1 MTRKAILFD
10 LDGTLVDTAP
20 DLAAA
25 TDFALDRA
33 GRPTIGLDEVRNMVG
48 DGARALLEK
57 GFKAS
62 GGMPAPDLF
71 EAAFKDFM
79 IYYGRHLADTSRPF
93 PGVATCLAQLAEQG
107 YALAVCTNKPEGL
120 SRSLLDQVG
129 LTTFF
134 GAVVGGD
141 SLLVRKPDPGHIR
154 GTLDRLMGD
163 QTGEGF
169 GWAAMVGDSANDVN
183 AAKAAG
189 MPCIVVSFGYT
200 RIPPAELGGD
210 RLIDHFSDLPAA
222 LTALGG

>member
-33 GRPTIGLDEVRNMVG
+33 GRPPIGLEAVRSMVG

-57 GFKAS
+57 GFRAS
-62 GGMPAPDLF
+62 GGMPAPDIF
-71 EAAFKDFM
+71 ETAFKDFL
-79 IYYGRHLADTSRPF
+79 IYYGRHIADTSRPF
-93 PGVATCLAQLAEQG
+93 PGVATCLAALAEQD
-107 YALAVCTNKPEGL
+107 YALAVCTNKPEAL
-120 SRSLLDQVG
+120 SRSLLDQLG
-129 LTTFF
+129 LTGFF

-154 GTLDRLMGD
+154 GTLDKLGA
-163 QTGEGF
+163 EF
-169 GWAAMVGDSANDVN
+169 SWAAMVGDSANDVN

-189 MPCIVVSFGYT
+189 LPCVVVSFGYT
-200 RIPPAELGGD
+200 QIAPRDLGGD
-210 RLIDHFSDLPAA
+210 RLIDHFAELHPA
-222 LTALGG
+222 LVALGG

>member
-25 TDFALDRA
+25 IDYVLDKA
-33 GRPTIGLDEVRNMVG
+33 GRPMIGLDAVRDMVG

-57 GFKAS
+57 GFKAT
-62 GGMPAPDLF
+62 GGLPKPEGF
-71 EAAFKDFM
+71 EAAVKDFM
-79 IYYGRHLADTSRPF
+79 IYYERHLADTSRPF
-93 PGVATCLAQLAEQG
+93 PGVTTCLAQLAEQG
-107 YALAVCTNKPEGL
+107 YALAVCTNKPEGF
-120 SRSLLDQVG
+120 SRSLLAQLGMAD
-129 LTTFF
+129 FF
-134 GAVVGGD
+134 GAIVGGD

-154 GTLDRLMGD
+154 GTLDALGTD
-163 QTGEGF
+163 F
-169 GWAAMVGDSANDVN
+169 GWSAMVGDSANDVN

-189 MPCIVVSFGYT
+189 LPCVVVSFGYT

-222 LTALGG
+222 ITALGG

>member
-25 TDFALDRA
+25 TDYALDRA
-33 GRPTIGLDEVRNMVG
+33 GRPAIGLDAVRSMVG

-57 GFKAS
+57 GFRAS
-62 GGMPAPDLF
+62 GGMPEPVMF
-71 EAAFKDFM
+71 ETAFKDFL
-79 IYYGRHLADTSRPF
+79 IYYERHLADTSRPF
-93 PGVATCLAQLAEQG
+93 PGVATCLAALAERD

-120 SRSLLDQVG
+120 SRSLLDQLG
-129 LTTFF
+129 LSDFF

-141 SLLVRKPDPGHIR
+141 SLLVRKPDPGHIH

-163 QTGEGF
+163 RLGTAF
-169 GWAAMVGDSANDVN
+169 DWAAMVGDSANDVN

-189 MPCIVVSFGYT
+189 LPCVVVSFGYT
-200 RIPPAELGGD
+200 QIAPHQLGGD
-210 RLIDHFSDLPAA
+210 RLIDHFSELSDA
-222 LTALGG
+222 LAALGG

>member
-25 TDFALDRA
+25 TDYALDRA
-33 GRPTIGLDEVRNMVG
+33 GRAAIGLDATRSMVG

-57 GFKAS
+57 GFRAS
-62 GGMPAPDLF
+62 GGMPAPAQF
-71 EAAFKDFM
+71 EAAFNDFM

-93 PGVATCLAQLAEQG
+93 PGVVTCLAALAERD
-107 YALAVCTNKPEGL
+107 YALAVCTNKPEEL
-120 SRSLLDQVG
+120 SCSLLDQLG
-129 LTTFF
+129 LSDFF

-141 SLLVRKPDPGHIR
+141 SLLVRKPDPGHIH
-154 GTLDRLMGD
+154 GTLERLGPTFD
-163 QTGEGF
+163 
-169 GWAAMVGDSANDVN
+169 WAAMVGDSANDVN

-189 MPCIVVSFGYT
+189 LPCVVVSFGYT
-200 RIPPAELGGD
+200 QIAPHQLGGD
-210 RLIDHFSDLPAA
+210 RLIDHFADLPAA